1 MFSLTGAV
9 DTLRPK
15 ESCIVKASYLSCTNL
30 MIRPQARIRVKLGS
44 NPILVNPKSH
54 FQPGRLASLQLST
67 SPSVFPFLRQATAL
81 GSRHIHDIIMSAK
94 DDEYFLRK
102 TSSIILGDIAQMHLV
117 S

>member
-1 MFSLTGAV
+1 MHRESKLLILHKPHDQASG
-9 DTLRPK
+9 LR
-15 ESCIVKASYLSCTNL
+15 L
-30 MIRPQARIRVKLGS
+30 VKLGS